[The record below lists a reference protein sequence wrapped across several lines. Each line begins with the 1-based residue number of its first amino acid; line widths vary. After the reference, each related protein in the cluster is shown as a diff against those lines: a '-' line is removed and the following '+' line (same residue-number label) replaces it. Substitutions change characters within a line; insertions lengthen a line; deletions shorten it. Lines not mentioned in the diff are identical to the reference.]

1 MWPSSPRRRCA
12 KTLRGR
18 SLRLVIPALL
28 FLGACAQDESPKT
41 TGTEEPSPEATETF
55 SEPQVLEPG
64 GPTGRALLAGTY
76 VTARFEPAV
85 TFRLDEAPGSRWSL
99 EGDLPDTLGL
109 GKEDTA
115 FLTLLRP
122 SKVIDPKTLEEVALP
137 SDLLTWIRTHPN
149 LDVANPTSASIGG
162 IEGAQVDITAVTPVS
177 KQRCGIGGDDPPC
190 VAIAP
195 ISEGAPFIFVEG
207 TVARITVIDVD
218 GQAIMAVIEDQADT
232 YEQFLPQA
240 ERVLETIEFVA

>member
-1 MWPSSPRRRCA
+1 
-12 KTLRGR
+12 LRATAR
-18 SLRLVIPALL
+18 VVVSLSLVLA
-28 FLGACAQDESPKT
+28 ACGQDESPKT
-41 TGTEEPSPEATETF
+41 TGTGEPSPEATETF

-64 GPTGRALLAGTY
+64 GPTGRALLPGTY
-76 VTARFEPAV
+76 VTARFQPAV
-85 TFRLDEAPGSRWSL
+85 TFRLEEAPGSRWSL
-99 EGDLPDTLGL
+99 EGDLPDTFGL

-122 SKVIDPKTLEEVALP
+122 SKVIDPKSLEPVAAP

-149 LDVANPTSASIGG
+149 LAVANPRSASIGG
-162 IEGAQVDITAVTPVS
+162 IEGTQVDITAVTPAA

-195 ISEGAPFIFVEG
+195 ISDGAPFIFVEG

-240 ERVLETIEFVA
+240 ERVLQTVEFVA